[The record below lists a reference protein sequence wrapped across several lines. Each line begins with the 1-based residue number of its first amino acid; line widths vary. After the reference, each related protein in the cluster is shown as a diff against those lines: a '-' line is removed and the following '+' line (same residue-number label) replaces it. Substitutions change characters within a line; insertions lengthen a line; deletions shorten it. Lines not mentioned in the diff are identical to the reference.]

1 MDCIFCKIVAGE
13 MDAAKVYEDADVL
26 AFMDVFPMTK
36 GHCLVIPKQ
45 HVENIHD
52 IAEESLKN
60 ISSVSQK
67 ISRKIKDNLGADG
80 IRISQS
86 NGKAAGQEVMHYHL
100 HIIPRYENDGL
111 GLDHHGVSKPAKAD
125 MEELKKLAHQLRI

>member
-13 MDAAKVYEDADVL
+13 MDSAKVYEDADVL
-26 AFMDVFPMTK
+26 AFIDVFPMTK

-100 HIIPRYENDGL
+100 HIIPRYIDDGL
-111 GLDHHGVSKPAKAD
+111 PNDPTLTLHLPQAD
-125 MEELKKLAHQLRI
+125 FEE